1 MLIATGTIRVATY
14 RKKLPPIKL
23 HEHSMKPLLYLPLQN
38 THGHQTRKML
48 TYKERFPLLKP
59 NDPLII

>member
-14 RKKLPPIKL
+14 RKKLPPI
-23 HEHSMKPLLYLPLQN
+23 EHSMKPLLYLPLQN